1 MCDSKVLCVSN
12 QVNNRRFLTQTLTRL
27 GVESDSE
34 SVDDSFHIN
43 AYQNY
48 MIWPLLLIVIFNCFY
63 NICTKSVSEGMNAT
77 EQDKQDILRSSE
89 SV

>member
-43 AYQNY
+43 AYQNS
-48 MIWPLLLIVIFNCFY
+48 ILPFHKKCVLNPKSW
-63 NICTKSVSEGMNAT
+63 NILSVG
-77 EQDKQDILRSSE
+77 I
-89 SV
+89 